1 MYVFLST
8 ESLLLRKRRDTPVCL
23 AIFHTVALRVGMRAK
38 QNRKK
43 TIARDGRRASQ
54 CMGGTKRKGGTMLRD
69 RIIQESINMSRQRHR
84 AGFRELLQI
93 TQDWSRDARVQW
105 AHAFLG
111 GKDWLVDT
119 RAGQRLQAT
128 LVSVCVSTVFVL
140 HLQRRFGLPVL
151 LLHML
156 HLREEW
162 TAFIIYSI
170 EHYWG
175 HLDQQARDSRLLRNE
190 RTVSSNL
197 FLPSPR
203 SFALFFGSI
212 FQLQSLMA
220 HTVHTLEPGRGVG
233 SFKLLRE
240 DGVVEKRSLPDP
252 AVSSVEL
259 SSGHISVM
267 FCSFF
272 PLWLMFPPDV
282 GVSRQHKAGQIWV
295 V

>member
-1 MYVFLST
+1 MGTCISRRQGLACWHTCRAEAAGHICFCLCFHC
-8 ESLLLRKRRDTPVCL
+8 LRT
-23 AIFHTVALRVGMRAK
+23 
-38 QNRKK
+38 
-43 TIARDGRRASQ
+43 ASS
-54 CMGGTKRKGGTMLRD
+54 
-69 RIIQESINMSRQRHR
+69 E
-84 AGFRELLQI
+84 EV
-93 TQDWSRDARVQW
+93 WS
-105 AHAFLG
+105 
-111 GKDWLVDT
+111 
-119 RAGQRLQAT
+119 
-128 LVSVCVSTVFVL
+128 S
-140 HLQRRFGLPVL
+140 VL
-151 LLHML
+151 LLHIL

-170 EHYWG
+170 EHCWV

-203 SFALFFGSI
+203 NFALFFGSI
-212 FQLQSLMA
+212 FQLQPLMA

-240 DGVVEKRSLPDP
+240 DGVGEKRSLPDP